1 MSKVLLILCQAFN
14 IDIFRSGLFIDKTT
28 IDTIVNNRKYKLVY
42 YDNKYYIIDLNRNKL
57 TYIFPLLNFITRHKL
72 TEISEEELHSIKSS
86 NVSNNN
92 KGKVAIGGYTGIG
105 FLVSVFLRPY
115 INYMYFDMNI
125 WWIIFFIL
133 LAIIPLLILKG
144 RNDRKNRR
152 KMSINLDDY
161 RIKAFILPNTKDL
174 LKGVFLNIVGY
185 LLFIFCTLDPIMYGE
200 FSFITFLFII
210 LVFSFILFQNAL
222 LYIQNKIEGRIG
234 GIKWKQ

>member
-1 MSKVLLILCQAFN
+1 
-14 IDIFRSGLFIDKTT
+14 
-28 IDTIVNNRKYKLVY
+28 
-42 YDNKYYIIDLNRNKL
+42 
-57 TYIFPLLNFITRHKL
+57 
-72 TEISEEELHSIKSS
+72 
-86 NVSNNN
+86 
-92 KGKVAIGGYTGIG
+92 
-105 FLVSVFLRPY
+105 
-115 INYMYFDMNI
+115 MNI

-185 LLFIFCTLDPIMYGE
+185 LLFIFCTLDLIMYGE

-222 LYIQNKIEGRIG
+222 LYTQNKIEGRIG